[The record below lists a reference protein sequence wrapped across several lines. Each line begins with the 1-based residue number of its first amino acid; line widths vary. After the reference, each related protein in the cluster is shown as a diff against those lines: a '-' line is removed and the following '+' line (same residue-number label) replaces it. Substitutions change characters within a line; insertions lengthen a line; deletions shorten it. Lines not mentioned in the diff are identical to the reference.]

1 MRRLESALNVLMY
14 EWREVSKVYLL
25 EEYAA
30 ILGTS
35 RRKEYRGR
43 LCDELKSL
51 TTITVSKKNPF
62 IWSIQQNRKTSVSS
76 VSLIAVLAKNW
87 RCKSVLSR
95 YSQMIDC
102 A

>member
-1 MRRLESALNVLMY
+1 MRRWHNLRRRESALNVLMY
-14 EWREVSKVYLL
+14 ELREVSKFFLL
-25 EEYAA
+25 DEYAA

-51 TTITVSKKNPF
+51 TTITVSKKSPF

-76 VSLIAVLAKNW
+76 VSLIAVLAKN
-87 RCKSVLSR
+87 
-95 YSQMIDC
+95 
-102 A
+102 

>member
-1 MRRLESALNVLMY
+1 MY
-14 EWREVSKVYLL
+14 EWREISKVYLL
-25 EEYAA
+25 DEYAA

-51 TTITVSKKNPF
+51 TTITVSEKSPF

-87 RCKSVLSR
+87 GCKSVLSR
-95 YSQMIDC
+95 YSQMIDY

>member
-1 MRRLESALNVLMY
+1 MY

-25 EEYAA
+25 DEYAA

-51 TTITVSKKNPF
+51 TTITVSKESPF

-95 YSQMIDC
+95 YSPMIDC